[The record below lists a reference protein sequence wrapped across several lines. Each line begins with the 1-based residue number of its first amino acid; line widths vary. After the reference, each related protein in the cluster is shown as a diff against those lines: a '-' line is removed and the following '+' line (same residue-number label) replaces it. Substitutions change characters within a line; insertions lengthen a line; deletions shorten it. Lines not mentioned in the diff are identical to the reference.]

1 MLPQKL
7 QQEYTL
13 IKEYAQGGQSLTFLV
28 QKGDTKYIVK
38 IPKASSLSTER
49 KFRLERE
56 IKALELMNG
65 FGVPKLH
72 DYSTEDEVYIV
83 MDFIPGLTLNEYVE
97 KKNTDLE
104 TSVSLVIS
112 LCNIIEQAHKIGL
125 FHRDLKPDN
134 IIIEAQSNQPIII
147 DFGICWLSD
156 DLSFKTK
163 KGIELGN
170 RFLRLPE
177 LAKGTDITVSS
188 SDITFLVGI
197 LFYLTTNHHPHIL
210 LNEDGLQPHKREDV
224 KNIEVLSNKILK
236 EIFDKGFT
244 YEVSLRYAT
253 AQELKEDLNKILL
266 PMEDNENDFNASKK
280 LDEIFSN
287 QFYKKK
293 RANIEAINNSHQTFL
308 TQYRQA
314 IHKSLV
320 YGGSG
325 PNFNEKTRTVVTAM
339 FLVQTGTSE
348 PMVHFHLNSQFN
360 ETFDIVNSSYGS
372 ETFNGQISH
381 TIKETTKMESF
392 YPEIAKVI
400 AENTMNELLPKI
412 QEGLK

>member
-1 MLPQKL
+1 MLPKKL

-28 QKGDTKYIVK
+28 QKGDAKYIVK
-38 IPKASSLSTER
+38 IPKVSSLSKER

-97 KKNTDLE
+97 QKHTDLE

-112 LCNIIEQAHKIGL
+112 LCDIIEQAHSIGL

-134 IIIEAQSNQPIII
+134 IIIEEQSNKPIII

-188 SDITFLVGI
+188 SDITFLVGL
-197 LFYLTTNHHPHIL
+197 LFYLTTNHHPHLL
-210 LNEDGLQPHKREDV
+210 LNEDGLQPHKRADV
-224 KNIEVLSNKILK
+224 KDLVVLSNKIIK
-236 EIFDKGFT
+236 EIFEKGFT
-244 YEVSLRYAT
+244 YEVSLRYST
-253 AQELKEDLNKILL
+253 AKELKEDLNKILL
-266 PMEDNENDFNASKK
+266 PMADKEIDYNASKK

-287 QFYKKK
+287 EFYKKK
-293 RANIEAINNSHQTFL
+293 RTNIEAINSCHQTFL
-308 TQYRQA
+308 NRYREA

-325 PNFNEKTRTVVTAM
+325 PNFNEKSRAVETRM

-348 PMVHFHLNSQFN
+348 PKVHFHLNSQFN
-360 ETFDIVNSSYGS
+360 ETFDTVISSYGT
-372 ETFNGQISH
+372 ETFNGQVSH
-381 TIKETTKMESF
+381 TIKETTKMENI
-392 YPEIAKVI
+392 YPEIGKVI

-412 QEGLK
+412 KEGLK

>member
-1 MLPQKL
+1 MLPLKL
-7 QQEYTL
+7 QKEYRI
-13 IKEYAQGGQSLTFLV
+13 IKEYAEGGQSRTILV
-28 QKGDTKYIVK
+28 DKNDKQYIVK
-38 IPKASSLSTER
+38 VPKAHSLSKER

-72 DYSTEDEVYIV
+72 AYSTEDEVYIV

-97 KKNTDLE
+97 KNNVDLE

-112 LCNIIEQAHKIGL
+112 LCDIIEQAHKIGL

-134 IIIEAQSNQPIII
+134 IIIDQQSNLPVII

-163 KGIELGN
+163 MGVELGN

-197 LFYLTTNHHPHIL
+197 LFYLATNHHPHIL
-210 LNEDGLQPHKREDV
+210 LNEDGLQPHKRTDV
-224 KNIEVLSNKILK
+224 KNLEVLSNKVLK
-236 EIFDKGFT
+236 EIFEKGFT
-244 YEVSLRYAT
+244 YEVSLRYST
-253 AQELKEDLNKILL
+253 AQELKEDLKKILL
-266 PMEDNENDFNASKK
+266 PMANDETDFDASKR

-287 QFYKKK
+287 EFYKKK
-293 RANIEAINNSHQTFL
+293 RTNSEAINNCHQIFL

-325 PNFNEKTRTVVTAM
+325 PNFNEKTRIVETRM
-339 FLVQTGTSE
+339 FLVQTGTSA
-348 PMVHFHLNSQFN
+348 VSYTHLRAH
-360 ETFDIVNSSYGS
+360 ETDSYL
-372 ETFNGQISH
+372 
-381 TIKETTKMESF
+381 
-392 YPEIAKVI
+392 VCR
-400 AENTMNELLPKI
+400 L
-412 QEGLK
+412 

>member
-1 MLPQKL
+1 MLPKKI

-28 QKGDTKYIVK
+28 QKEDVKYIVK
-38 IPKASSLSTER
+38 IPKVSSLSKER

-72 DYSTEDEVYIV
+72 DYSTEEEVYIV

-97 KKNTDLE
+97 QKHTDLE
-104 TSVSLVIS
+104 TSVLLAIS
-112 LCNIIEQAHKIGL
+112 LCDIIEQAHSIGL

-134 IIIEAQSNQPIII
+134 IIIEEQSNKPIII

-188 SDITFLVGI
+188 SDITFLVGL
-197 LFYLTTNHHPHIL
+197 LFYLTTNHHPHLL
-210 LNEDGLQPHKREDV
+210 LNEDGLQPHKRADV
-224 KNIEVLSNKILK
+224 KDLVVLSNKILK
-236 EIFDKGFT
+236 EIFEKGFT
-244 YEVSLRYAT
+244 YEVSLRYST
-253 AQELKEDLNKILL
+253 AKELKEDLNKILL
-266 PMEDNENDFNASKK
+266 PMADKEIDYNALKK

-287 QFYKKK
+287 DFYKKK
-293 RANIEAINNSHQTFL
+293 RTNIEAINSCHQTFL
-308 TQYRQA
+308 NRYREA

-325 PNFNEKTRTVVTAM
+325 PNFNEKSRSVETRM

-348 PMVHFHLNSQFN
+348 PMVHFNLNSQFN
-360 ETFDIVNSSYGS
+360 ETFDIVISSYGT
-372 ETFNGQISH
+372 EKYNGQVSH
-381 TIKETTKMESF
+381 TIKETTKMENI
-392 YPEIAKVI
+392 YPEIGKVL